1 MLKYSRHLFGVFLCL
16 FSVSAL
22 AFTCKDSRG
31 NTINSGG
38 GNKSLSVYANLTP
51 TLQAGQVMVVDLSQS
66 ISCKNDS
73 PNSRNDNVSLL
84 SGTAFNG
91 ALENFD
97 GTLTYYDTNYPMPTT
112 TETKQV
118 NNTSG
123 SYTPWDVDLA
133 LTPVSAASG
142 VVINQG
148 TLIASLLMRQVG
160 SNKSNGGDIRTA
172 TFTWNIYANNT
183 VFIPTG
189 GCDVS
194 ARNVTVNL
202 PDYPGTAD
210 VPLTIHCA
218 ENQSLAY
225 YISGTTENSE
235 QNIFSNTASSN
246 SATGLGI
253 QLSNSSGIIA
263 ANNISLGTVGTTP
276 VSLGLSASYARTSG
290 QVIAGKV
297 QSIMSLTFIYQ

>member
-1 MLKYSRHLFGVFLCL
+1 
-16 FSVSAL
+16 
-22 AFTCKDSRG
+22 
-31 NTINSGG
+31 
-38 GNKSLSVYANLTP
+38 
-51 TLQAGQVMVVDLSQS
+51 MVVDLSQS

-246 SATGLGI
+246 SATSLGI

-263 ANNISLGTVGTTP
+263 ANNNISLGTVGTTP

-290 QVIAGKV
+290 
-297 QSIMSLTFIYQ
+297 